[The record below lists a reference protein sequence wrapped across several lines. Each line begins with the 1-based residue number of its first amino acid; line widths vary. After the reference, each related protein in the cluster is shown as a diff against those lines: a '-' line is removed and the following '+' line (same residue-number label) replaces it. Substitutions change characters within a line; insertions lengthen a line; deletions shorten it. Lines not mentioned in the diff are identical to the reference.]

1 MKDSSGITGSIVS
14 ANGLGCVALKLFVDT
29 LAVEVSFVCHRLY
42 IKISTVIT
50 ADVDPQASLGQ
61 AKNKQDKLCILY
73 FTTSLML
80 REENRATAR
89 ACLFHSITH
98 DSIHKYYTKWH
109 KELRHVQRG

>member
-1 MKDSSGITGSIVS
+1 MAEWQNMKDSSGIMGSIAS
-14 ANGLGCVALKLFVDT
+14 ANGLSCVALKLFVDT
-29 LAVEVSFVCHRLY
+29 RAVEVSFVCHRLY

-80 REENRATAR
+80 REANRATAS
-89 ACLFHSITH
+89 LLVSFHNTRF
-98 DSIHKYYTKWH
+98 YTQI
-109 KELRHVQRG
+109 LY